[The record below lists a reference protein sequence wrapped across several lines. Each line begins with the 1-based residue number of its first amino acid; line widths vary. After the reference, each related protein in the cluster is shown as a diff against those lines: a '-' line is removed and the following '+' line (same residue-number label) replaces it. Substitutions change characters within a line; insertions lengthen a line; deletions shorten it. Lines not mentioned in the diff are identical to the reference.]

1 MNVSNVQH
9 APASQV
15 PPGVHS
21 ARDYEV
27 LAGQRV
33 PAPTFAYLAGG
44 SGDGVTVAANR
55 AAFERRTICPRLLRD
70 VTQGS
75 TRVALAGQ
83 DWPHPLLLAP
93 VAFQALVHPHG
104 EIESARAAAATDT
117 CMVASTLSSC
127 SLEDIAAASPGPK
140 WFQLYFQPQRQDT
153 LDLVRRAEA
162 AGYGALVVTLDA
174 AIQLPS
180 TAALRAGFRMP
191 ADCVAANLCS
201 YAVHDPNTSTGGSR
215 IFQGAMRT
223 APTWADLDWLRAQT
237 RLPIWVKGVL
247 HPDDARQLRDWGA
260 NGLVVSN
267 HGGRTLDRAP
277 ASLDVLP
284 SIREAVGP
292 AYPLLLD
299 SGIRSGADVFQ
310 AIALGADA
318 VLVGRLQVYAL
329 AVAGALGV
337 AHMLR
342 LLREELEVC
351 MAMTGC
357 ASQADIRRAG
367 CVPAVAQ
374 E

>member
-1 MNVSNVQH
+1 MNAPHAQH
-9 APASQV
+9 APAGQV
-15 PPGVHS
+15 PAGVHC
-21 ARDYEV
+21 ARDYEA

-44 SGDGVTVAANR
+44 SGEGVTVAANR
-55 AAFERRTICPRLLRD
+55 AAFDRRTICPRLLRD
-70 VTQGS
+70 VTGGT

-83 DWPHPLLLAP
+83 DWPHPILLAP
-93 VAFQALVHPHG
+93 VAFQVLVHPRA
-104 EIESARAAAATDT
+104 ELDSARAAAATDT

-127 SLEDIAAASPGPK
+127 TLEDIAAAAPGPK
-140 WFQLYFQPQRQDT
+140 WFQLYLQPRREDT

-162 AGYGALVVTLDA
+162 AGYAALVVTLDA

-180 TAALRAGFRMP
+180 SAALRAGFHMP
-191 ADCVAANLCS
+191 PDFVAANLRG
-201 YAVHDPNTSTGGSR
+201 YAAQDADIGIHGSR
-215 IFQGAMRT
+215 IFQGAMRA

-260 NGLVVSN
+260 AGLVVSN

-284 SIREAVGP
+284 SVRDAVGD
-292 AYPLLLD
+292 ACPLLLD

-357 ASQADIRRAG
+357 ASLADIRRAG
-367 CVPAVAQ
+367 CVPAVAL

>member
-1 MNVSNVQH
+1 MNVPNVQH

-15 PPGVHS
+15 PPGVYS

-33 PAPTFAYLAGG
+33 PAPTFAYLSGG
-44 SGDGVTVAANR
+44 SGDGATVAANR

-75 TRVALAGQ
+75 TRLALVGR

-93 VAFQALVHPHG
+93 VAFQSLVHPRG

-127 SLEDIAAASPGPK
+127 TLEEIAAAAPGPK
-140 WFQLYFQPQRQDT
+140 WFQLYFQPRRPDT

-162 AGYGALVVTLDA
+162 AAYGALVVTLDA

-191 ADCVAANLCS
+191 QDCAATNLSGCAAQDS
-201 YAVHDPNTSTGGSR
+201 NPSAGGSR
-215 IFQGAMRT
+215 VFQGAMRA

-260 NGLVVSN
+260 AGLIVSN

-277 ASLDVLP
+277 ASLDMLP
-284 SIREAVGP
+284 SVRDAVGHG
-292 AYPLLLD
+292 YPLLFD

-357 ASQADIRRAG
+357 ASLADIRRAG